1 MSQYL
6 SYQPPIYLTA
16 DVIQKICERIEGTK
30 PIEKTDDT
38 GILTVTYKDRVG
50 AEFKFNVKKQ
60 TVQVCKDGQSV
71 TMTIYSALDT
81 AG

>member
-30 PIEKTDDT
+30 PMEVTDAT
-38 GILTVTYKDRVG
+38 GICTITYKDSIG
-50 AEFKFNVKKQ
+50 SEFKFNVKKEK
-60 TVQVCKDGQSV
+60 VQVCQNGETV
-71 TMTIYSALDT
+71 TMTIYTALT
-81 AG
+81 E